1 MIVRER
7 YMRLIRDF
15 MDKPVIKIITGM
27 RRSGKSALLELTRQ
41 ELLDRGVDRKN
52 IIFINFESLRYEA
65 LRDYKALYAEIIK
78 IAGQTEGRIYVLLDE
93 IQEVNTWEQVINSL
107 RVDLDCDIYVTGSNA
122 KLLSGE
128 LATLLAGR
136 YVEIQVYPLDF
147 DEYLAFA
154 AENEDEAKL
163 SKREQFANFLRFGGL
178 PGASIS

>member
-41 ELLDRGVDRKN
+41 DLLDRGVDRKN

-107 RVDLDCDIYVTGSNA
+107 RVDLDCDVYVTGSNA

-147 DEYLAFA
+147 EEYLAFA
-154 AENEDEAKL
+154 AENEDEASSRSGNSL
-163 SKREQFANFLRFGGL
+163 LTFSVLGDC
-178 PGASIS
+178 PVSIS